1 MKNALSIDLEDWFCV
16 HNFADIIPFSAWD
29 TKELRVRKN
38 TELLL
43 DILDRHSVKA
53 TFFVLGWIAKK
64 APDLIKEIAAAGHE
78 IASHGYGHLL
88 TKTLTPAT
96 FEKDLTSSLE
106 AINACVP
113 NQVIGFRAPSF
124 SIDRTTLWVFDIL
137 TKYGIRYDSSIF
149 PISFHPDYGERD
161 GVLSIYKV
169 TDSLTEFPMSC
180 FKFMGMTIPCC
191 GGGYFRLFPYGMIRF
206 GIKKCNHENR
216 PAVFYLHPWEIDPGQ
231 PRVTQ
236 IPRLKRFRHYYN
248 IGKTAKRLD
257 RLLSDFEFGTVAEVL
272 GLA

>member
-16 HNFADIIPFSAWD
+16 HNFAEVIPYSSWNAR
-29 TKELRVRKN
+29 ELRVEQN
-38 TELLL
+38 TRRLL
-43 DILDRHSVKA
+43 DQLARHQVKA
-53 TFFVLGWIAKK
+53 TFFVLGWIADKT
-64 APDLIKEIAAAGHE
+64 PDLIKEIAAAGHE

-88 TKTLTPAT
+88 AKTLTPAT
-96 FEKDLTSSLE
+96 FEKDLSASLE
-106 AINACVP
+106 AIARCVP
-113 NQVIGFRAPSF
+113 NKVLGFRAPSF
-124 SIDRTTLWVFDIL
+124 SLDRTTLWVFDVL

-149 PISFHPDYGERD
+149 PISFHPDYGVRD

-169 TDSLTEFPMSC
+169 TDSLMEFPMSC
-180 FKFMGMTIPCC
+180 FKCMGMTIPCC
-191 GGGYFRLFPYGMIRF
+191 GGGYFRLFPYSLIRF
-206 GIKKCNHENR
+206 GIRKCNRENR